1 MLKRTAGLLR
11 PASGDGR
18 DALQNFQDLRGQRA
32 VFHVQNFLRLCARI
46 RKALRRFGQQVR
58 KRRMEMAKTMLADP
72 RLSIAEIAQ
81 AVGYSQYTTFYN
93 LFREM
98 EGVSPTDYR
107 NSLL

>member
-1 MLKRTAGLLR
+1 MENISLESMAARFYVSPNYISALLR
-11 PASGDGR
+11 QETGIPFR
-18 DALQNFQDLRGQRA
+18 Q
-32 VFHVQNFLRLCARI
+32 H
-46 RKALRRFGQQVR
+46 VR